1 MAKQNPDLLILN
13 PDKIKSEASK
23 VVRESEDDFAELFD
37 LMKAEISAKVGY
49 DVAEDPEAEAYVDEM
64 LAKLMD
70 GVKLKEVEKG
80 R

>member
-13 PDKIKSEASK
+13 PDKVKSEASK

-49 DVAEDPEAEAYVDEM
+49 DVTEDPEAEAYVDEM
-64 LAKLMD
+64 LAQLMD
-70 GVKLKEVEKG
+70 GIRLKEVEKG
-80 R
+80 K